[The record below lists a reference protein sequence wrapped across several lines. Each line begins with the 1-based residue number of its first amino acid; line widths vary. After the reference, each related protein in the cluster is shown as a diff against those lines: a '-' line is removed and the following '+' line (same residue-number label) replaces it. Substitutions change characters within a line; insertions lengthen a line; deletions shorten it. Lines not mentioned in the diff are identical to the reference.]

1 MPNPNLFFSWFLDLY
16 GILELLKYNH
26 SPELVTLGKILPLE
40 DCNN

>member
-26 SPELVTLGKILPLE
+26 NPEFVTLGKNILLE
-40 DCNN
+40 GFNN